1 MSGQKRILVVDDEQE
16 IAKMLQEALEKVGYR
31 VDCAIDGKAALQAV
45 HDHIYDAAIL
55 DFALPDMNGLM
66 VHREIRQMD
75 EELANNT
82 LFCSGYVQS
91 DQNLGYYST
100 YGVGFLSKP
109 FDLHEVID
117 SLEAMWVVDEPYG
130 ST

>member
-1 MSGQKRILVVDDEQE
+1 MSGQKRILVVDDEPQ
-16 IAKMLQEALEKVGYR
+16 ILQLLQEALEKFGYR
-31 VDCAIDGKAALQAV
+31 VDGVADGKTALQAV

-55 DFALPDMNGLM
+55 DFSLPDMNGLT

-82 LFCSGYVQS
+82 LFMSGHAQS
-91 DQNLGYYST
+91 DQNVGYYST

-109 FDLHEVID
+109 FNLEEVID
-117 SLEAMWVVDEPYG
+117 SLESMWAVDEAY
-130 ST
+130 

>member
-1 MSGQKRILVVDDEQE
+1 MSGQKRILIVDDEPE
-16 IAKMLQEALEKVGYR
+16 IVQLLVEALEKVGYK
-31 VDCAIDGKAALQAV
+31 VDGAADGKAALQAV

-55 DFALPDMNGLM
+55 DFALPDMNGLV

-82 LFCSGYVQS
+82 LFCSGHAQS

-100 YGVGFLSKP
+100 YGVGFVSKP
-109 FDLHEVID
+109 FNIQEIID
-117 SLEAMWVVDEPYG
+117 SLESLWAVDEPY
-130 ST
+130 